1 MAVHNDD
8 LARLDGAEIIGGDG
22 EKLGTVA
29 GVYFDNDT
37 DQPEWV
43 AVRSGLF
50 GLNESLVPLATAELR
65 GDVLQVPFD
74 KEQLKRAPHHEPGRE
89 LSPQDEID
97 LFRHYGISYDTWADT
112 QPPHATTSGTI
123 ASSPDEELDLPGDV
137 TDQAMTR
144 SEEQL
149 RVHTESRAVGR
160 VRLRKHI
167 VTEYQQITVPVRR
180 EEIRIEREPVAEA
193 ATFADGDA
201 GSVGAGSI
209 DKSVADHVDPGTSRR
224 VDVADVGDDEKE
236 IILYAERP
244 VVRTETVAVERIRV
258 GRRSVTEQ
266 KTVGG
271 EVRREEIEVDTD
283 TDTDHRR

>member
-8 LARLDGAEIIGGDG
+8 VARLDGAEIIGDDG

-29 GVYFDNDT
+29 GVYFDNAS

-50 GLNESLVPLATAELR
+50 GLNESLVPLATAEVR
-65 GDVLQVPFD
+65 GDRLHVPFD
-74 KEQLKRAPHHEPGRE
+74 KEQLRRAPHHEPGRE

-97 LFRHYGISYDTWADT
+97 LFRHYGISYDTWAET
-112 QPPHATTSGTI
+112 QPTQATSSDTALSSLHGEPT
-123 ASSPDEELDLPGDV
+123 ASADA

-160 VRLRKHI
+160 VRLRKQI

-180 EEIRIEREPVAEA
+180 EEIRIEREPIDEA
-193 ATFADGDA
+193 DTYADGDA
-201 GSVGAGSI
+201 GPTSTDSI
-209 DKSVADHVDPGTSRR
+209 DRSVAGR
-224 VDVADVGDDEKE
+224 VETAAPRQVGVEDVGGDEQE

-258 GRRSVTEQ
+258 GTRSVTEQ
-266 KTVGG
+266 ETVGG
-271 EVRREEIEVDTD
+271 EVRRERIELDSGTD
-283 TDTDHRR
+283 ISHDR

>member
-8 LARLDGAEIIGGDG
+8 VARLDQAEIIGVDG

-50 GLNESLVPLATAELR
+50 GLDESLVPLATAKLR
-65 GDVLQVPFD
+65 GDELHIPFD
-74 KEQLKRAPHHEPGRE
+74 KEQLRSAPHHEPGRE

-97 LFRHYGISYDTWADT
+97 LFRHYGISYVTWADT
-112 QPPHATTSGTI
+112 QPTPATSSGTTV
-123 ASSPDEELDLPGDV
+123 SSPEEELAVSADA

-149 RVHTESRAVGR
+149 RVHTEPRAVGR

-180 EEIRIEREPVAEA
+180 EEIRIEREPVDGVA
-193 ATFADGDA
+193 AYADSDVGSA
-201 GSVGAGSI
+201 GADSI
-209 DKSVADHVDPGTSRR
+209 DRSVAGQVDPAAPRR
-224 VDVADVGDDEKE
+224 ADVEDVDEQE
-236 IILYAERP
+236 IVLYAERP

-258 GRRSVTEQ
+258 GKRTVTEQ
-266 KTVGG
+266 ETVGG
-271 EVRREEIEVDTD
+271 EVRREHVEVEADTD
-283 TDTDHRR
+283 IHNRR